1 MAHWHTSCKHTS
13 LSGSTLKQ
21 RGVNMKGDIGT
32 DRRHLE
38 RFSVK
43 AFAVVQTLSP
53 GTEKVFELD
62 TQDISSGGAFFPME
76 VPLPA
81 GEKVKI
87 TLYLSIS
94 GVEKLTDFPAKTKIE
109 TKGEVV
115 RSTNNG
121 VAVAFG
127 KHYTM
132 SPATM

>member
-1 MAHWHTSCKHTS
+1 MQGESVS
-13 LSGSTLKQ
+13 E
-21 RGVNMKGDIGT
+21 
-32 DRRHLE
+32 RRQLQ

-43 AFAVVQTLSP
+43 AYAVVKTLSP
-53 GTEKVFELD
+53 GAEKVFELN
-62 TQDISSGGAFFPME
+62 TLDISSGGAFFPME
-76 VPLPA
+76 VPLPT

-94 GVEKLTDFPAKTKIE
+94 VLEKIADIPSKTKIE
-109 TKGEVV
+109 TDGEVV
-115 RSTNNG
+115 RSTHRG